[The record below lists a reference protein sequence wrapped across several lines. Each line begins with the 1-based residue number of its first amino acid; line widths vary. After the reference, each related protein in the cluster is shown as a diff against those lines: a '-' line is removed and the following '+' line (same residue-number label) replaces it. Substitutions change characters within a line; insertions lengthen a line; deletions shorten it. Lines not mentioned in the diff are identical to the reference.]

1 MEVENGS
8 WKMCLV
14 SKWAIFHFHDYGRKG
29 NLYMEH
35 LGIHTWNL
43 FVLYFFVL
51 KPPTFWP
58 FSINLRVIWVLP
70 KIGVPQNGWFIMKNP
85 IKMDDL
91 GVPNISISI
100 SYIVNF
106 NLMCL
111 ICRNISWTWISYHF
125 PREKYLRH
133 ILAHIYLADIQC

>member
-1 MEVENGS
+1 MVFS
-8 WKMCLV
+8 VKTIVLV
-14 SKWAIFHFHDYGRKG
+14 GIYNQQFKG
-29 NLYMEH
+29 TILFMV
-35 LGIHTWNL
+35 LDFQGIHGASGYTYLEPVCPL
-43 FVLYFFVL
+43 FFCVD
-51 KPPTFWP
+51 PPTFWP

-106 NLMCL
+106 NFMCL
-111 ICRNISWTWISYHF
+111 ICRNISWT
-125 PREKYLRH
+125 
-133 ILAHIYLADIQC
+133 